1 MTSVISAVIE
11 CFNVCCIAMIK
22 TEMAEN
28 EINIMSEEDLF
39 KGHVDEKQGSSK
51 N

>member
-1 MTSVISAVIE
+1 
-11 CFNVCCIAMIK
+11 MIK

-51 N
+51 NWLGVPQKSTVL